1 MFDFHDVSTKNEEY
15 IKVNTEFESEL
26 KDFKN
31 YGEYLTKI
39 AGKAKKKSRKGDS
52 YRISLIRLL
61 IGYKRNF
68 DDEITSIKDFKTYK
82 KLMKITKL
90 KGFKEFNKRT
100 GHFYSATL
108 GCLLAYITQVHSK
121 TEEKVDN
128 ELNDVT
134 LSFKD
139 SSDVIEEEETIT
151 TSKKRKEKKIIENS
165 YYYPRNYKEALK
177 SKINSEWT
185 CEYDTSHKTFINAVN
200 NKPHV
205 EAHHLIPMAAQ
216 DLYDE
221 SIDFASNIISLC
233 PNCHRR
239 IHHAIIEDKKEMIKY
254 LFDKRRET
262 YKEKQIVIK
271 LKELYRMYG
280 ILR

>member
-1 MFDFHDVSTKNEEY
+1 MFDFHDISTKSYEY

-26 KDFKN
+26 KDFRK

-39 AGKAKKKSRKGDS
+39 SGRAKKKSQKGDS
-52 YRISLIRLL
+52 YKRSLIRII

-68 DDEITSIKDFKTYK
+68 DDEITSIKDFETYN
-82 KLMKITKL
+82 KLMKITKI
-90 KGFKEFNKRT
+90 KGFKEFNKKT
-100 GHFYSATL
+100 SHFYSATL
-108 GCLLAYITQVHSK
+108 GCLLAYITQIHSK

-128 ELNDVT
+128 ELNDIT

-139 SSDVIEEEETIT
+139 SSDVIENEETTIN
-151 TSKKRKEKKIIENS
+151 SKKRKEKKIIENS
-165 YYYPRNYKEALK
+165 YYYPRNYKEAIK

-185 CEYDTSHKTFINAVN
+185 CEYDISHKTFINAVN

-233 PNCHRR
+233 PNCHRK
-239 IHHAIIEDKKEMIKY
+239 IHHGVNKDKKEMIKY
-254 LFDKRRET
+254 LFNKRKVM
-262 YKEKQIVIK
+262 YKKKGIDIGLRK
-271 LKELYRMYG
+271 LYKMYG